1 MLLFREEKVMLN
13 AGYLSVDPPIAIST
27 LQGTYLDLSSV
38 SCSDVRNGPAGFLS
52 NGLLWTTQQV

>member
-1 MLLFREEKVMLN
+1 MLN
-13 AGYLSVDPPIAIST
+13 AGYLSLDLPIVIST

-52 NGLLWTTQQV
+52 NRLLWTTQQV